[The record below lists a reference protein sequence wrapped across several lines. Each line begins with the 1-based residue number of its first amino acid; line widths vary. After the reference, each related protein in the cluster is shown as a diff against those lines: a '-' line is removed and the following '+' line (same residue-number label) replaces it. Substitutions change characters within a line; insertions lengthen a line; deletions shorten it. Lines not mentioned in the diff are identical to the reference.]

1 MTKNG
6 ESIQVLVDSNIP
18 CISRD
23 LKKVSK
29 CLKKNYKE
37 NTYNCPE
44 TIVPKKL
51 SYAGG

>member
-1 MTKNG
+1 MPIAGIK
-6 ESIQVLVDSNIP
+6 EYKDDSDIP

-51 SYAGG
+51 SYAAG